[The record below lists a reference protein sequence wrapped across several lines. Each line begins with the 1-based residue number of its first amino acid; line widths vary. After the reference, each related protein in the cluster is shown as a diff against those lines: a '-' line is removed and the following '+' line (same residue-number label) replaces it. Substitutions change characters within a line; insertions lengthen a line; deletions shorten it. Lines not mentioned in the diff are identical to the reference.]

1 MATHAVNWLSNLR
14 EVGGVRGQALL
25 FGEEGLKG
33 GGRRVAVSNVPE
45 LHHGPDGVLGG
56 EDFGE
61 GCVGDRV
68 TSGLLEGAVG
78 YKNSGETRW
87 RSG

>member
-14 EVGGVRGQALL
+14 EVGGVRGQALF

-33 GGRRVAVSNVPE
+33 GGGGAVSNVPE

-56 EDFGE
+56 EDLGE
-61 GCVGDRV
+61 GCVGDQV

-78 YKNSGETRW
+78 YKNSGKTR
-87 RSG
+87 